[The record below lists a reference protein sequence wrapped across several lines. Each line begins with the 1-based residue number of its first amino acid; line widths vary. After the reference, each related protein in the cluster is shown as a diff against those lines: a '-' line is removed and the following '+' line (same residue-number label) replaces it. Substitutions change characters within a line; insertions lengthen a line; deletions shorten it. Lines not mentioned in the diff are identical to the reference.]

1 VCALQVGG
9 VQFASLFTEN
19 SAGISVGFCLFAQ
32 LLSVCINI
40 FLTWYIGQIDS
51 LDSSQKDEN
60 NLKYSSAL
68 LCSDALHLRRCRYL
82 DKVMPRDDEVEIP
95 PADRVSIK

>member
-1 VCALQVGG
+1 
-9 VQFASLFTEN
+9 
-19 SAGISVGFCLFAQ
+19 
-32 LLSVCINI
+32 
-40 FLTWYIGQIDS
+40 
-51 LDSSQKDEN
+51 
-60 NLKYSSAL
+60 L

>member
-1 VCALQVGG
+1 
-9 VQFASLFTEN
+9 
-19 SAGISVGFCLFAQ
+19 VGFCLFAQ

-51 LDSSQKDEN
+51 LDSSQKDEK